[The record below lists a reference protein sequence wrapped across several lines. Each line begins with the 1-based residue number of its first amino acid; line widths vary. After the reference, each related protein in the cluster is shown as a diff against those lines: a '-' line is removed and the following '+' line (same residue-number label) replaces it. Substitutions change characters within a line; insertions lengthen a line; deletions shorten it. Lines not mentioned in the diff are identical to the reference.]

1 MQNNT
6 GDAKGNTGVQ
16 PAGDTA
22 DKDPRISPA
31 NERLSDV
38 AMMVWKEKY
47 LRLIADLENTK
58 KRLARS
64 SAQEV
69 EAEKE
74 ALLRDVLPV
83 ADALDLA
90 FIHASP
96 EEDNR
101 SILQGIELIRN
112 MLNTFFTK
120 YDVRAIDSWGQ
131 PFDPRLHEAL
141 GVERH
146 PKVPPNT
153 VVRVERKGYLYG
165 DKLLRPAQVVVTPG

>member
-38 AMMVWKEKY
+38 AMVWKEKY

-69 EAEKE
+69 EAEK
-74 ALLRDVLPV
+74 
-83 ADALDLA
+83 
-90 FIHASP
+90 
-96 EEDNR
+96 
-101 SILQGIELIRN
+101 
-112 MLNTFFTK
+112 
-120 YDVRAIDSWGQ
+120 
-131 PFDPRLHEAL
+131 
-141 GVERH
+141 
-146 PKVPPNT
+146 
-153 VVRVERKGYLYG
+153 
-165 DKLLRPAQVVVTPG
+165 